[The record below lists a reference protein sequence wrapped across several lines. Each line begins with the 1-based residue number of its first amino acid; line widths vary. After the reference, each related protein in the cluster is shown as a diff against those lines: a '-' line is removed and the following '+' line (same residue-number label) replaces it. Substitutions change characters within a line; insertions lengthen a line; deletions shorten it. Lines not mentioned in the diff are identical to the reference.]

1 MLRKRN
7 PPDLKSVAKAKEKAN
22 KYVTSD
28 ETNKMVKQAILRELN
43 SHLLSVRAQA
53 IHGKPHKEGKEG
65 HKKLAVDTIRG
76 NPYRDQSVRKRS
88 AHGRDEGKLIQD

>member
-22 KYVTSD
+22 NYVTSD
-28 ETNKMVKQAILRELN
+28 ETNRMVKQAILRELN
-43 SHLLSVRAQA
+43 SHLLSVRPQA
-53 IHGKPHKEGKEG
+53 IHDKPRKEGKEG
-65 HKKLAVDTIRG
+65 HKKLAVDATSK
-76 NPYRDQSVRKRS
+76 NPYRNQSVRKRS